1 MSGVVVRRERER
13 VVCPRCDQGRLV
25 TFIEVAVD
33 IARTVGL
40 VEIGKK
46 ILRKVLENARVIAKS
61 PTITVSAFVVVE

>member
-1 MSGVVVRRERER
+1 
-13 VVCPRCDQGRLV
+13 V